1 MVIGTC
7 GFVGTG
13 SSAVSD
19 YLKEFST
26 TSALDMFEFIVTHG
40 PDGLEDL
47 DFQLNEHCV
56 KYTSS
61 VVAIE
66 RFRANIYNYLLRY
79 VDDANIKKEII
90 VALEKYIRSITQ
102 VSWKG
107 YGVVDSQLY
116 GVTFYRQPFINML
129 SRRIGKKIYRTVSK
143 RFHKENKGFP
153 FYEMNVS
160 IQPDG
165 FDEYSREFIKDIFR
179 ACKTNTKKKIVLDQP
194 FNAINPCRSFKFFD
208 DPRAIIVDRDPCDL
222 FLLTKR
228 YFHPLNRALCV
239 PTDRI
244 EHFIQYY
251 RCMRENMYRADI
263 NGNERILKIQFEDMV
278 YKYEETRQRI
288 NTFCGLKDEDRKSHY
303 FDPNMSIANTQLHK
317 RYSGEEE
324 NLEKIRKAL
333 PEYLYDFQQYGEV
346 DTSGKMFPNRSPL
359 NK

>member
-19 YLKEFST
+19 YLKEFSN
-26 TSALDMFEFIVTHG
+26 TSALDMVEFIITHG

-66 RFRANIYNYLLRY
+66 RFRGNIYNYLLRY
-79 VDDANIKKEII
+79 VDDLDIRNKII
-90 VALEKYIRSITQ
+90 VALEKYIKSITQ

-107 YGVVDSQLY
+107 YGAVDSQLF
-116 GVTFYRQPFINML
+116 GSTLYRHPSFNML
-129 SRRIGKKIYRTVSK
+129 SRRIGKKIHRMASK
-143 RFHKENKGFP
+143 HLHKDSRGFP
-153 FYEMNVS
+153 LYEMNVS
-160 IQPDG
+160 VQPEN
-165 FDEYSREFIKDIFR
+165 FDEYSREFICDIFR
-179 ACKTNTKKKIVLDQP
+179 ACKLDMEKTIVLDQP
-194 FNAINPCRSFKFFD
+194 FNAINPGRSFKFFE

-228 YFHPLNRALCV
+228 YFHPLDLALCV
-239 PTDRI
+239 PTNNV
-244 EHFIQYY
+244 EQFIQYY
-251 RCMRENMYRADI
+251 GSMRKNMYRAIENNND
-263 NGNERILKIQFEDMV
+263 RILSIQFEDMV
-278 YKYEETRQRI
+278 YRYDETRQKI
-288 NTFCGLKDEDRKSHY
+288 NSFCGLKEEDRVHHF
-303 FDPNMSIANTQLHK
+303 FDPGMSIANTQLHK
-317 RYSGEEE
+317 RYPGEEE
-324 NLEKIRKAL
+324 NLEKIRQAL